1 MENCFN
7 VVDNY
12 KEVYGYR
19 ILQFSNKYIFK
30 FIIGFRYEIIF
41 GFLLLS
47 IYKVLV
53 NIKKI
58 QERVKKKKKEKEEES
73 EEESDQEYFK
83 FQLERYFVYVY
94 MLFYVFNV
102 LFFFSVLIL

>member
-1 MENCFN
+1 MENYFN
-7 VVDNY
+7 VVYIQMYMDIGLN
-12 KEVYGYR
+12 
-19 ILQFSNKYIFK
+19 LQFSNKYIFK
-30 FIIGFRYEIIF
+30 LIIGFRYEIIF

-58 QERVKKKKKEKEEES
+58 QERVKKKKKEREEEL

-83 FQLERYFVYVY
+83 FQ
-94 MLFYVFNV
+94 
-102 LFFFSVLIL
+102 